1 VRAAAP
7 EGVGVG
13 ETWLLLGA
21 SSGVARAFARRAA
34 EGGARRLLLAGRDP
48 EDLGRQA
55 ADLRVRRGVE
65 AVPLRFDARDLA
77 SHAAFARAC
86 AERAADGILNV
97 LLAFGT
103 MPPQAEAER
112 DPDVAAAL
120 VETNF
125 TGAASVLAALAP
137 ALEAQGGGVVVALGS
152 VAGDRGRPR
161 NHLYG
166 ATKAAL
172 RTYLQGYAA
181 RLSRA
186 GVRVLCLQAGPV
198 DTGLTWGLPRL
209 PFMIS
214 PEAFADAA
222 WRLAGRGASG
232 EAYVPRVWRPV
243 MATIRRLPTRVFNRL
258 DL

>member
-1 VRAAAP
+1 MTARAASDA
-7 EGVGVG
+7 GIAG
-13 ETWLLLGA
+13 TWLVLGA
-21 SSGVARAFARRAA
+21 SSAVARAFARRAA
-34 EGGARRLLLAGRDP
+34 AEGAARLLLAGRDG

-55 ADLRVRRGVE
+55 ADLRIRHGVE
-65 AVPLRFDARDLA
+65 AEVLEFDARDLA
-77 SHAAFARAC
+77 AHAAFAQQAASRAT
-86 AERAADGILNV
+86 DGTLNV
-97 LLAFGT
+97 FLAFGV
-103 MPPQAEAER
+103 MPAQEEAER
-112 DPDVAAAL
+112 DPAAAAAM

-137 ALEAQGGGVVVALGS
+137 ALRARGGGMVLVVGS

-172 RTYLQGYAA
+172 RTWLQGYAA
-181 RLSRA
+181 RLSRD

-209 PFMIS
+209 PFMVA
-214 PEAFADAA
+214 PEEFAKAA
-222 WRLAGRGASG
+222 WRLARRGASG
-232 EAYVPRVWRPV
+232 EAYVPGVWRPV
-243 MATIRRLPTRVFNRL
+243 MTAIRLLPTRLFNRL